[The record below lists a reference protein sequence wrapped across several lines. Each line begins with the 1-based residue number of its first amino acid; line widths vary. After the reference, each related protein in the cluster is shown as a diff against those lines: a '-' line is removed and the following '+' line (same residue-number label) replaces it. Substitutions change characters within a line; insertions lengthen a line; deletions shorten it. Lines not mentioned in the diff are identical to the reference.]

1 MRYRSSGVKI
11 PRVLLIVDVMV
22 DACIHSLSGPM
33 MRRKLIEWIQGRR
46 TVGKLDSGSFG
57 KVRVS
62 MRGTPPPHSSL
73 SEHRHSDNDGDDVQ
87 YNDVNVII

>member
-11 PRVLLIVDVMV
+11 PRVLLIVAVVV
-22 DACIHSLSGPM
+22 DPCIHSLSGPM

-46 TVGKLDSGSFG
+46 TVGKLDNGSFG

-62 MRGTPPPHSSL
+62 LCGTPHSYL
-73 SEHRHSDNDGDDVQ
+73 SEHRRSDNDGDDVQ
-87 YNDVNVII
+87 YNDVNLII